1 MLLKKLLSFFLFSF
15 AAASVAQAQCDGNI
29 NHWEAAV
36 KDNVVWKYTV
46 PSSNIPQ
53 WFSPTFNDVSWSSG
67 QGGIGFGDGDDNTL
81 IPTSSVSVYMR
92 RSFFITDT
100 AAIAIAVFH
109 MDYDDGFVAYLN
121 GKEIARANMVG
132 TPNYNSYA
140 SAIAEAQLYQGG
152 QPNFSI
158 VLPKAALDT
167 LIVNGNNTLAV
178 EVHNAN
184 AGSTDLS
191 SRPFLHFGITNT
203 SFNYTTSAS
212 WFQPPVFF
220 QTQLPI
226 VKINTLGQQIVDNPR
241 INCRMSIIHNGDGN
255 LNCVNDLPNA
265 YDGGISIE
273 YRGSTSQG
281 FPKKPYGFSTIDQNG
296 ADSNVS
302 LLGFPKEHDWIF
314 LAPYTDKTFM
324 RDVLVYDFARA
335 LNWYASRAQF
345 VELFVNGNYMGV
357 YALLEK
363 IKWDDNRVDVKK
375 LTPQMN
381 SGDELTGGYIYKI
394 DKTTGNSGPGFNT
407 AIMDVEIQYQRP
419 KWNTITTAQKNYLQ
433 TFCNAFEGALFSSN
447 FSDPNSGYRKY
458 ANIYSFVDFFLLNEL
473 SNNIDGYRLSTF
485 MHKDRDSRCG
495 RFTMGPLWD
504 YNLSL
509 GNADYCE
516 GLPVNKW
523 QYLEGCGSQSS
534 WWITKMLQDPYFAN
548 LTKCRWTEL
557 RAGVLSTPALM
568 AHIDEYADYLREAS
582 VRDSARWQTI
592 GNYIWPNAWVANT
605 WQGEINNMKQWLQ
618 MRLEWLDNNMYGSNA
633 NCNAVNPLALAVDEI
648 NFHSNDAMDAG
659 DWLELW
665 NYGTTPLD
673 ISNFEVLDGD
683 SYQRYCVIPSG
694 TILQPD
700 ERLVLY
706 HDSLLFVSRFP
717 GVANKKRLCF
727 KISNAGQKI
736 VVRDSERKLISSF
749 TFEDS
754 WQPEADGGGK
764 TLQRISPDN
773 NPNMPSSWIAGCM
786 GGTPGLPHDPACNTG
801 IQEVSLASRLQ
812 LYPNPATDM
821 ITVRYDRKIKEV
833 VLMDIDGRFISRTDQ
848 NTISVKSL
856 APGMY
861 IIMITDHNGA
871 KARAPF
877 VKQ

>member
-1 MLLKKLLSFFLFSF
+1 MLMKKMLCCFL
-15 AAASVAQAQCDGNI
+15 ASLATVSIAHAQCDGNI

-36 KDNVVWKYTV
+36 KDNVIWKYTV
-46 PSSNIPQ
+46 PNSNIAQ
-53 WFSPTFNDVSWSSG
+53 WASPTFNDAAWSSG
-67 QGGIGFGDGDDNTL
+67 QGGIGFGDNDDNTV

-92 RSFFITDT
+92 KTFFITDT
-100 AAIAIAVFH
+100 AAIATAVFN

-121 GKEIARANMVG
+121 GTEIARANIQG

-184 AGSTDLS
+184 AGSSDLS

-203 SFNYTTSAS
+203 SYNYTTSAS

-226 VKINTLGQQIVDNPR
+226 VMINTQGQQIVDDPR

-255 LNCVNDLPNA
+255 WNCVNDQPNA

-281 FPKKPYGFSTIDQNG
+281 FPKKPYGFSTIDQSG

-302 LLGFPKEHDWIF
+302 LLGFPEEHDWIF

-345 VELFVNGNYMGV
+345 VELFVNGTYMGV

-363 IKWDDNRVDVKK
+363 IKRDDNRVDIKK
-375 LTPQMN
+375 LTPEMN

-407 AIMDVEIQYQRP
+407 ALMDVEIQYQKP
-419 KWNTITTAQKNYLQ
+419 DWDEITNNQKAYLQ
-433 TFCNAFEGALFSSN
+433 NYCNAFESALFSSN
-447 FSDPNSGYRKY
+447 FTDPNTGYRKY
-458 ANIYSFVDFFLLNEL
+458 ANVYSFVDFFLLNEL

-485 MHKDRDSRCG
+485 IHKDRDSRCG

-523 QYLEGCGSQSS
+523 QYSEGCGSQSS
-534 WWITKMLQDPYFAN
+534 WWVTKMLQDPYFAN

-557 RAGVLSTPALM
+557 RAGVLSTPNLM
-568 AHIDEYADYLREAS
+568 AHIDEYADYLRAAS
-582 VRDSARWQTI
+582 VRDSVRWQTI
-592 GNYIWPNAWVANT
+592 GNYIWPNAWVANS
-605 WQGEINNMKQWLQ
+605 WQGEIDNMKQWLQ
-618 MRLEWLDNNMYGSNA
+618 MRLEWLDNNMYGSMA
-633 NCNAVNPLALAVDEI
+633 NCNAVNAAALAVDEI
-648 NFHSNDAMDAG
+648 NFHSSDAMDAG

-665 NYGTTPLD
+665 NYGSTAID

-683 SYQRYCVIPSG
+683 SYEKYCVIPPG

-700 ERLVLY
+700 ARLVLY
-706 HDSLLFVSRFP
+706 QDSLKFVTRFP
-717 GVANKKRLCF
+717 GVTGKKMLCF

-736 VVRDSERKLISSF
+736 VVRDSERKLITSF
-749 TFEDS
+749 TFEDT

-764 TLQRISPDN
+764 TLQRLSPDN
-773 NPNMPSSWIAGCM
+773 NPDMPSSWIAGCM

-801 IQEVSLASRLQ
+801 IQDVEFASRLV
-812 LYPNPATDM
+812 LYPNPATDKVT
-821 ITVRYDRKIKEV
+821 IQYDKKIKEV
-833 VLMDIDGRFISRTDQ
+833 LLLDIDGRFISRTDH

-861 IIMITDHNGA
+861 IIMVTGMDGA